1 MNKANIYTARG
12 IKKAAFTLPKSF
24 SQEENLALLAQAV
37 RVYEDRLHPG
47 LAKVKTRA
55 DVDRTKK
62 KLYRQKGTGGARHG
76 ARSAPIFV
84 GGGVAHGPKG
94 VKRILSLPTNMK
106 RKALWVALSL
116 KAKEGEI
123 TLVEGLSTLKKTKEA
138 QSLIAK
144 IAKNEGKEKRISKY
158 TFVLS
163 DLNLGAAKV
172 LGNIDGANVVPYKSL
187 NAYLAYLGGMLVFDK
202 EIFAGKTQKL

>member
-1 MNKANIYTARG
+1 MSKANVYSAKGT
-12 IKKAAFTLPKSF
+12 KTSTYSLPRTFGEK
-24 SQEENLALLAQAV
+24 ENLALLAQAV

-123 TLVEGLSTLKKTKEA
+123 ALVEGLSTLKKTKEA

-172 LGNIDGANVVPYKSL
+172 LGNIDGANVVFYKSL
-187 NAYLAYLGGMLVFDK
+187 NVYLAYLGGMLVFDK